1 MKKRTGIF
9 ALIVLFAGFFAVESA
24 GGIEI
29 YTFRKERV
37 DQKIEGNRGYI
48 MGKPRTEPE
57 RTPRKRT
64 LIGVDIE
71 LPPLGLM
78 PEEDAVE
85 TLPIEE
91 KELSPAHTG
100 PTTVVGTPKPETV
113 IKETFREDEWIK

>member
-1 MKKRTGIF
+1 MKRRTGLF

-24 GGIEI
+24 GGIEV

-37 DQKIEGNRGYI
+37 DQKIEGNRGYL
-48 MGKPRTEPE
+48 MGKPKTETE
-57 RTPRKRT
+57 SVSGKRT

-71 LPPLGLM
+71 LPPLGLL
-78 PEEDAVE
+78 PEEEVPE
-85 TLPIEE
+85 TIPTEE
-91 KELSPAHTG
+91 KDVTPSHSG